1 MKNTQELAAEILV
14 GMVSSGT
21 SSLTT
26 ERLTTEAIFAA
37 KKIVEELPVESEIN
51 ATKMWNQLRGIFAES
66 LLETLDW

>member
-21 SSLTT
+21 YSLTT